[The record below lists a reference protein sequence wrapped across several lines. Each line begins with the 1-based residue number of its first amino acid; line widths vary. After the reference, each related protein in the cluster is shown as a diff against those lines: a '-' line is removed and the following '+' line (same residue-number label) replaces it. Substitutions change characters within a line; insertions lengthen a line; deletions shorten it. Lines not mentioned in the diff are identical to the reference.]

1 MDIEDDLVNIANAIY
16 SLLAQEKEV
25 KSEEELFSDK
35 VYIDM
40 IGTLLQN
47 IKGEI
52 TPGKT
57 PEEKIENINL
67 LLSLLYKIFGREFEI
82 DARKIVI
89 EKDKDS
95 AKTLLVFL
103 FTLLNSGAEFEEEE
117 DEFEERKMNISDPG
131 MKYNE
136 ESVES
141 LRLGKDKKKDKKMKK
156 EDNMNIKGLDK
167 EKSQSGENLIYDKD
181 DMDLDNINDNEEKKN
196 NSEIEVDDEIIRKN
210 TDEENINLTN
220 ENDNEIN
227 SEKKTYDIPGLLEG
241 EIEKSKSKSKSNIE

>member
-1 MDIEDDLVNIANAIY
+1 MDTEEDLINIANTIY
-16 SLLAQEKEV
+16 SLLSQEKEV
-25 KSEEELFSDK
+25 KSEDELYSDK
-35 VYIDM
+35 VYIDI
-40 IGTLLQN
+40 IGRLLQN
-47 IKGEI
+47 IQGEI

-67 LLSLLYKIFGREFEI
+67 LLSLLNKLFDTELDI
-82 DARKIVI
+82 DPKKIVI
-89 EKDKDS
+89 EKDKES
-95 AKTLLVFL
+95 AKILLELLLDVTT
-103 FTLLNSGAEFEEEE
+103 TLLNSGAEFEEEE

-131 MKYNE
+131 MKYDE

-141 LRLGKDKKKDKKMKK
+141 LRLGKDKKKEKKTKK

-181 DMDLDNINDNEEKKN
+181 DKDNNDLADDIDIDNINDNEEKKN

-220 ENDNEIN
+220 ENDNEMN
-227 SEKKTYDIPGLLEG
+227 SEKKHMIFPVY
-241 EIEKSKSKSKSNIE
+241 